1 MRTAGTGRPAGG
13 GGAPSPVA
21 PGGRGGAGR
30 STAAAR
36 GAGAEA
42 PARTT
47 PGTNRAIMSSPPVAA
62 FNQGDYKLAGSLLRE
77 VQAGA
82 GAMAGDVAALLRE
95 VAAAGG

>member
-1 MRTAGTGRPAGG
+1 
-13 GGAPSPVA
+13 VA
-21 PGGRGGAGR
+21 VVAMYN
-30 STAAAR
+30 AA
-36 GAGAEA
+36 
-42 PARTT
+42 
-47 PGTNRAIMSSPPVAA
+47 VAA